1 LNPQNTHQKPSVV
14 ILCGSHIQ
22 GAQGVNCGR
31 HLANHCTLT
40 TILIPAQAKDSH
52 SIVSSELK
60 LFSMCC
66 GKTVNSVSSLP
77 SSVDFIVDALESHEN
92 TKQEEKA
99 WITSARQWA
108 NQAKAPVLCL
118 DPPPNCS
125 STEHNFIL
133 SPALP
138 FAFRSDKCSIH
149 VCDIGIPKGVFLN
162 AGCTYSS
169 PFGSKFVI
177 PLYPR
182 SNISST

>member
-1 LNPQNTHQKPSVV
+1 MLLRWRTK
-14 ILCGSHIQ
+14 G
-22 GAQGVNCGR
+22 
-31 HLANHCTLT
+31 
-40 TILIPAQAKDSH
+40 
-52 SIVSSELK
+52 
-60 LFSMCC
+60 
-66 GKTVNSVSSLP
+66 LP